1 MSYIRITFDT
11 QKISKDDLKF
21 LESTLADEIDHEVC
35 IIEPDGKIDTISSW
49 SQTLDPKE
57 AGVDEEGKKKKEL
70 VFLSDIVQLNSSKEY
85 ICDMDLFFSKHP
97 DIKVKIRGMPK
108 TVEQNYSHIIQE
120 IVAVQEK
127 LENALQKFDKQIQFN
142 EKVNVHVG
150 GFALMSI
157 NQVGFG
163 EDMCTEEVQGILN
176 KGWKILAVCVQPDG
190 RRPDYIFGKY
200 NPELNEDKVDCV
212 HF

>member
-1 MSYIRITFDT
+1 MYIRITF
-11 QKISKDDLKF
+11 
-21 LESTLADEIDHEVC
+21 ESQQITKENLNKLRETLSDEIEF
-35 IIEPDGKIDTISSW
+35 EPCVLHADGKIRTIYSW
-49 SQTLDPKE
+49 SETLDPKE
-57 AGVDEEGKKKKEL
+57 AETPDEKGKTKEL
-70 VFLSDIVQLNSSKEY
+70 VFVSDFVELKSSKEY

-97 DIKVKIRGMPK
+97 DIKVKLRGMPK
-108 TVEQNYSHIIQE
+108 TVEQNYTHVIQE

-157 NQVGFG
+157 NQVGFY
-163 EDMCTEEVQGILN
+163 EDGCTEKLQEIMN
-176 KGWKILAVCVQPDG
+176 KGWRILAVCVQGDS
-190 RRPDYIFGKY
+190 RRPDYILGRY
-200 NPELNEDKVDCV
+200 NPDVNEDKVDCV

>member
-1 MSYIRITFDT
+1 MSYIRITLES
-11 QKISKDDLKF
+11 QQINLNDLE
-21 LESTLADEIDHEVC
+21 LLRSTLADEIDF
-35 IIEPDGKIDTISSW
+35 EPVYRKENGKLGTFYSW
-49 SQTLDPKE
+49 SETLDPIIAETPDK
-57 AGVDEEGKKKKEL
+57 DGKKKDL
-70 VFLSDIVQLNSSKEY
+70 VFPTEFVQLSSSKEY

-97 DIKVKIRGMPK
+97 DIKVKLRGMPK
-108 TVEQNYSHIIQE
+108 TVEQNYTHVIQE

-157 NQVGFG
+157 NQVGFA
-163 EDMCTEEVQGILN
+163 EDLCTERLQEIMN
-176 KGWKILAVCVQPDG
+176 KGWRILAVCIQPDS
-190 RRPDYIFGKY
+190 RRPDYVLGRY
-200 NPELNEDKVDCV
+200 NPDVNEDKVDCV